1 VCAAVLKKIRVSELT
16 LGMFIHGLDAAWLDH
31 PFWRSKFLIKDTET
45 LQKIRKCGVQHCWID
60 VSQGQDIALPAALA
74 THEPAAAS
82 TPPASRAERASLAD
96 ELERAAQIRE
106 RCVETMRS
114 LYAEVRLG
122 KAIQQEACL
131 PLVDEVFDSIQRN
144 HDALC
149 SLVRLKTADEYTYMH
164 SVAVCAL
171 MVALGR
177 QLGFD
182 DAQCRVAGL
191 AGMLHDLGKALMPQE
206 ILNKPGKLTPEEFDI
221 IKTHPRRGYEL
232 LIAGNSNTLDPGVGD
247 VCLHHHERF
256 DGTGYPD
263 KLSAEGIS
271 LLARMG
277 AICDCYDA
285 VTSDRPY
292 KAGWDPAHA
301 LSQMATWKGHFDTSL
316 FQAFVKCIGIYP
328 TGSLVRLRS
337 GRLAVVVEQNPKTLT
352 KPQVKFF
359 FSTKSGMPLRPE
371 LLDLSR
377 SDCRDEIDCREPAEK
392 WQFSYLNEL
401 WGGVEAAA
409 KN

>member
-1 VCAAVLKKIRVSELT
+1 
-16 LGMFIHGLDAAWLDH
+16 MYIHGLDAAWLDH
-31 PFWRSKFLIKDTET
+31 PFWRSRFVIKDAET
-45 LQKIRKCGVQHCWID
+45 LQKLKRCGVQHCFID
-60 VSQGQDIALPAALA
+60 VSQGSDVSPAPPVAGEPLPPP
-74 THEPAAAS
+74 TTPARKPE
-82 TPPASRAERASLAD
+82 TVTLAD
-96 ELERAAQIRE
+96 ELQRAAQIKARSAD
-106 RCVETMRS
+106 TMRN
-114 LYAEVRLG
+114 LFAEVRLG
-122 KAIQQEACL
+122 KAIQHEACV
-131 PLVDEVFDSIQRN
+131 PLVDDVFDSIQRN

-177 QLGFD
+177 QLGLD

-191 AGMLHDLGKALMPQE
+191 AGMLHDLGKAFMPQE
-206 ILNKPGKLTPEEFDI
+206 ILNKPGKLTTEEFDI
-221 IKTHPRRGYEL
+221 IKTHPVRGYEL
-232 LIAGNSNTLDPGVGD
+232 LIAGNNIDAGVSD

-256 DGTGYPD
+256 DGTGYPE
-263 KLSAEGIS
+263 KLAADGIS

-292 KAGWDPAHA
+292 KSGWDPAHA
-301 LSQMATWKGHFDTSL
+301 LSQMATWKGHFDAAI

-337 GRLAVVVEQNPKTLT
+337 GRLAVVIEQNPHALT
-352 KPQVKFF
+352 KPRVKFF

-371 LLDLSR
+371 VLDLSR
-377 SDCRDEIDCREPAEK
+377 SDCRDEIEAREPPEK

-401 WGGVEAAA
+401 WDGGTATQPKAHGA
-409 KN
+409 RS

>member
-1 VCAAVLKKIRVSELT
+1 VLKKIPVSELT
-16 LGMFIHGLDAAWLDH
+16 FGMYIHALDAAWLDH
-31 PFWRSKFLIKDTET
+31 PFWRSRFLIKDAET
-45 LQKIRKCGVQHCWID
+45 LRKIQKCGVQHCWID
-60 VSQGQDIALPAALA
+60 VSRGDDSVPPAPAA
-74 THEPAAAS
+74 TSEPPCPK
-82 TPPASRAERASLAD
+82 PPVSKPERASLTD
-96 ELERAAQIRE
+96 ELQRAAQIRA
-106 RCVETMRS
+106 RSTETMRN

-122 KAIQQEACL
+122 KAIQHDACV

-149 SLVRLKTADEYTYMH
+149 SLVRLKSADEYTYMH

-177 QLGFD
+177 QLGLD

-191 AGMLHDLGKALMPQE
+191 AGMLHDLGKALMPQD

-221 IKTHPRRGYEL
+221 IKTHPARGHEL
-232 LIAGNSNTLDPGVGD
+232 LVASSNIDAGVSD

-263 KLSAEGIS
+263 KLAADGIS

-277 AICDCYDA
+277 AICDVYDA
-285 VTSDRPY
+285 VTSNRPY

-301 LSQMATWKGHFDTSL
+301 LSQMATWTGHFDTAI

-337 GRLAVVVEQNPKTLT
+337 GRLAIVLEQNPQALT
-352 KPQVKFF
+352 KPRVKFF
-359 FSTKSGMPLRPE
+359 FSTKSGLPLRPE
-371 LLDLSR
+371 ALDLSR
-377 SDCRDEIDCREPAEK
+377 SDCRDEIEAREPAEK
-392 WQFSYLNEL
+392 WQFPYLNEL
-401 WGGVEAAA
+401 WSQASI
-409 KN
+409 